1 MLRLAVLRVAGA
13 SSADWQFAMPT
24 GKAIVFEVEGDEITL
39 ISDVDRSKADPLKA
53 ARVQIA
59 LTERAV

>member
-13 SSADWQFAMPT
+13 SDSDWQFAMPT

-39 ISDVDRSKADPLKA
+39 VSEVDRSKSDPVKS
-53 ARVQIA
+53 ARAQVS
-59 LTERAV
+59 LNERAV